1 MVDKTT
7 GFGKALWLGALL
19 AAAMAT
25 TTANAQG
32 MIGTTPVKQTT
43 PTGVPTIS
51 GNPSRMLVAGTFYD
65 FRPSAS
71 DPNGDRLTFTISR
84 LPRWATFDPAT
95 GRLYGTPV
103 TSDVGKI
110 KGIVIAVTDGT
121 NKKSLPKFSI
131 KVVAGK
137 GPQINGNP
145 GKDAKEGEAYAF
157 QPSASDPDG
166 QKLEYG
172 IINKPSWANFDASTG
187 RLAGTPPKGSAG
199 TYANVGISVTD
210 GANTASLAPF
220 SITVA
225 ASPNTAPK
233 ITGTPAAS
241 VQVGQVYDFVPAA
254 SDAEGD
260 ALRFAIVN
268 KPSWATFDAATGRLT
283 GKPAMGNEGAYADVV
298 ISVSDNALIS
308 FLSPFTVNVTAAPAT
323 KPPAPNNPPTISG
336 QAPTAAVEGS
346 AYVFQPSASDADGDP
361 LVFSAANLPTWL
373 AIDPATG
380 RLAGTP
386 GTGSSGTYSG
396 IVVTVS
402 DGKAPVSLPA
412 FSVTVTKPSG
422 NSAPVISGTPAN
434 SIRAGYYYSFKPN
447 VSDADGDTLSFA
459 IMNKPS
465 WATFNFQTGEL
476 IGNTTD
482 ADVGT
487 FANIRISVSDG
498 KVAAALPIFTIT
510 VNSGSTPNGAPTISG
525 NPSGSA
531 KEGVAYSFLPSASDP
546 DGQSLVFGIAN
557 KPSWATFEPASGRL
571 SGTPGAGTAGTY
583 SNIVISVSDGQ
594 ASATLPAFSIVV
606 AAGAVQNRAPTISG
620 TAATS
625 AVEGQAYAFQPVAS
639 DPDGDVLAFGV
650 ANKPS
655 WANFDP
661 ATGRLSGTP
670 GTGTAGTYSNIVISV
685 SDGKAS
691 ATLTGFSIT
700 VSAQPVA
707 NRAPTISGSPTAT
720 VTEGSAYSFQ
730 PSASDADG
738 DPLTFSAT
746 GVPSWAT
753 FNTSTGKLSGTPAKG
768 TAGTYSG
775 IVITVSDGKLSASLP
790 AFSITVA
797 AAPNNPPTISG
808 TPATTVTAGQA
819 YSFVPTASDPDG
831 QTLGYGIANKPS
843 WANFDINTGRLS
855 GTPGEAQAGTYS
867 NIVISVSDGKLSAT
881 LPAFAITVKS
891 ATPVVGSADLTWT
904 APTQNEDGSAL
915 TNLAGYKIRYGTSPG
930 ALNQVVTVANP
941 ATTSTSIG
949 NLAAG
954 TWYFTVASYTN
965 TGVESAPA
973 GPVYKTIQ

>member
-7 GFGKALWLGALL
+7 GLGKALWLGALL
-19 AAAMAT
+19 AAAMAS

-32 MIGTTPVKQTT
+32 MIGPAPVKATT

-71 DPNGDRLTFTISR
+71 DPNGDPLTFTISR

-110 KGIVIAVTDGT
+110 KGIVITVTDGA
-121 NKKSLPKFSI
+121 NNKSLPKFSI

-157 QPSASDPDG
+157 QPTASDPDG

-172 IINKPSWANFDASTG
+172 IINKPSWASFDAATG

-199 TYANVGISVTD
+199 SYANVGISVTD

-220 SITVA
+220 TITVA
-225 ASPNTAPK
+225 ESPNTAPK
-233 ITGTPAAS
+233 ITGTPAVS

-268 KPSWATFDAATGRLT
+268 RPAWASFDAATGRLT
-283 GKPAMGNEGAYADVV
+283 GKPATGNEGTYADIV
-298 ISVSDNALIS
+298 ISVTDGALIS
-308 FLSPFTVNVTAAPAT
+308 FLTPFTINVTAAPANKT
-323 KPPAPNNPPTISG
+323 PAPNNAPTISG
-336 QAPTAAVEGS
+336 SAPTVAVEGS
-346 AYVFQPSASDADGDP
+346 AYAFQPSASDADGDP

-373 AIDPATG
+373 AINPSTG
-380 RLAGTP
+380 RLGGTP
-386 GTGSSGTYSG
+386 GTGSSGTYTG

-412 FSVTVTKPSG
+412 FSITVAKASG
-422 NSAPVISGTPAN
+422 NSAPTISGTPGT
-434 SIRAGYYYSFKPN
+434 SVKAGYFYSFKPST
-447 VSDADGDTLSFA
+447 SDADGDTLSFA

-487 FANIRISVSDG
+487 YANIRISVSDG
-498 KVAAALPIFTIT
+498 QVAVALPLFTIT
-510 VNSGSTPNGAPTISG
+510 VNGAGTNTPPSIGGAPSLSG
-525 NPSGSA
+525 

-546 DGQSLVFGIAN
+546 DGQALAFGIAN
-557 KPSWATFEPASGRL
+557 KPSWANFDSATGRL
-571 SGTPGAGTAGTY
+571 SGTPGTGTAGTY

-594 ASATLPAFSIVV
+594 ASATLPAFSITV
-606 AAGAVQNRAPTISG
+606 AAASVQNRAPTISG
-620 TAATS
+620 S
-625 AVEGQAYAFQPVAS
+625 
-639 DPDGDVLAFGV
+639 
-650 ANKPS
+650 
-655 WANFDP
+655 P
-661 ATGRLSGTP
+661 AT
-670 GTGTAGTYSNIVISV
+670 A
-685 SDGKAS
+685 
-691 ATLTGFSIT
+691 
-700 VSAQPVA
+700 
-707 NRAPTISGSPTAT
+707 
-720 VTEGSAYSFQ
+720 VTEGSAYAFQ
-730 PSASDADG
+730 PIGTDPDG

-753 FNTSTGKLSGTPAKG
+753 FNSSTGKMSGTPAKG
-768 TAGTYSG
+768 AAGTYSG
-775 IVITVSDGKLSASLP
+775 IVISVSDGKLSASLP
-790 AFSITVA
+790 AFSIVVST
-797 AAPNNPPTISG
+797 APNGAPTISG

-843 WANFDINTGRLS
+843 WATFDINTGRLS
-855 GTPGEAQAGTYS
+855 GTPDESNVATYS
-867 NIVISVSDGKLSAT
+867 NIVISVSDGQLSAT
-881 LPAFAITVKS
+881 LPAFSLTVKS

-915 TNLAGYKIRYGTSPG
+915 TNLAGYKIRYGTSPA